1 MSQILSKKKSKRLNC
16 IYLLLKKTVWMKSL
30 KHSKFKNTG
39 VLFELLVRQ
48 VTSDT
53 LNNVDSKAIPII
65 KKYFTKSTELSKE
78 LNLYQTLVQ
87 EKFSKDEKANH
98 LIDAVLT
105 AKSQLN
111 QSILNRQKYNLIK
124 EIKNT
129 FVLEEFFKSK
139 VNNYKTL
146 AAIYK
151 MFEFTIADNP
161 VESVNNRY
169 TLVEHITQTS
179 VKKSNELNEMSE
191 FVKQDKDVRL
201 LSYKILVDK
210 FNEKYSNLNEGQK
223 SLLRQYINTVSEGTE
238 IKEFVSKEVI
248 KLQKELKTLNSK
260 ISDKVVKIKLTEV
273 INLLN
278 EISAAKS
285 LKDNHILSLLRYHE
299 LVKELK
305 KV

>member
-1 MSQILSKKKSKRLNC
+1 
-16 IYLLLKKTVWMKSL
+16 MKSL

-65 KKYFTKSTELSKE
+65 KKYFAKSTELAKE
-78 LNLYQTLVQ
+78 LNLYQTLVK
-87 EKFSKDEKANH
+87 ERFAKEEKANH
-98 LIDAVLT
+98 LIDAVLS

-111 QSILNRQKYNLIK
+111 QTVLSRQKYNLIK

-129 FVLEEFFKSK
+129 FILEDFFKSK

-151 MFEFTIADNP
+151 IFEFTVADSP
-161 VESVNNRY
+161 AESVTNRY
-169 TLVEHITQTS
+169 TLVEHITQNT
-179 VKKSNELNEMSE
+179 VKKSNELNEMSD
-191 FVKQDKDVRL
+191 FIKQDKDVRL

-210 FNEKYSNLNEGQK
+210 FNEKYSGLNEGQK
-223 SLLRQYINTVSEGTE
+223 SLLRQYINTVSDGAEL
-238 IKEFVSKEVI
+238 KEFISLEVS
-248 KLQKELKTLNSK
+248 KLQKELKSLNSK
-260 ISDKVVKIKLTEV
+260 VSDKVVKIKLSEV
-273 INLLN
+273 SSLLN
-278 EISAAKS
+278 EITASKS
-285 LKDNHILSLLRYHE
+285 IKDNHVLSLLRYHE

-305 KV
+305 KI